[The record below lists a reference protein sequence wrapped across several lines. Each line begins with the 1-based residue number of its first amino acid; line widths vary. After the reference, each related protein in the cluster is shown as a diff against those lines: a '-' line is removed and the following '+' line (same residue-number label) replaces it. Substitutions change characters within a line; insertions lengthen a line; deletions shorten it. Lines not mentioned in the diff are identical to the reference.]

1 VTNPNEAWHLSKS
14 VPITLIFALIVQAA
28 VIVWTVSQMQ
38 AEITSSQ
45 KDIGALEEKVVKL
58 EQNSNIQ
65 AVQLGRI
72 EENLKTMK
80 EMLAQIA
87 VAVNK

>member
-1 VTNPNEAWHLSKS
+1 MTNSNEAWHLSKS

-45 KDIGALEEKVVKL
+45 KDIGTLEDKVVKL

-72 EENLKTMK
+72 EENLKSMK
-80 EMLAQIA
+80 EILNQIA
-87 VAVNK
+87 VAVEK

>member
-1 VTNPNEAWHLSKS
+1 MTNPNEAWHLSKS
-14 VPITLIFALIVQAA
+14 VPITLIFALIIQAA

-80 EMLAQIA
+80 EMLTQIA
-87 VAVNK
+87 AAVNK